1 MRFYQQRH
9 KFYCGIDLHA
19 KKMFLC
25 ILDEQGQIV
34 LHRNINAD
42 PESLQRALE
51 PFRDGLVVAVECTFS
66 WYWLADWCCEE
77 KIEFVLGHAL
87 YMKAIHGGKA
97 KNDKLDS
104 EKIARL
110 LRGGTFP
117 LAYVYPKEMRGTR
130 DLLRRRTFLVRR
142 RAELIAHVQNTFT
155 QYNIRVT
162 SGWGR
167 DRLKEDDPT
176 APFSDESVKF
186 MLRADIAVIERLDET
201 IVKLE
206 SHLLRHAKVHDPIR
220 FQLLRTIPGVGVT
233 LGLVM
238 LYEVHDIDRF
248 SGIGQFVSYARLVAC
263 AHESA
268 GKKLGSGG
276 RKIGNAHLK
285 WAFGEAAALMIR
297 ETDEAKAFVEK
308 MTKQRGKAR
317 AVALLAA
324 KIGRAV
330 YWIMKRKQ
338 PYDAAL
344 FWKSCLPR
352 SLRTRVKAQQQ
363 QTDTATK

>member
-1 MRFYQQRH
+1 MRFYLKRH
-9 KFYCGIDLHA
+9 QFYCGIDLHA
-19 KKMFLC
+19 KKMFVC
-25 ILDEQGQIV
+25 VLDEHGSIV
-34 LHRNINAD
+34 LHRNVKTD
-42 PESLQRALE
+42 RESLRRVLQ
-51 PFRDGLVVAVECTFS
+51 PFRDGLVIGVECMFS
-66 WYWLADWCCEE
+66 WYWLADWCREE
-77 KIEFVLGHAL
+77 KIPFVLGHAL

-97 KNDKLDS
+97 KNDRIDS

-110 LRGGTFP
+110 LRGGNFP
-117 LAYVYPKEMRGTR
+117 VAYVYPKEMRGTR

-142 RAELIAHVQNTFT
+142 RAELLAHVQNTFT
-155 QYNIRVT
+155 QYNVPVS

-167 DRLKEDDPT
+167 DRLRESDPT
-176 APFSDESVKF
+176 APFDDDSVKF
-186 MLRADIAVIERLDET
+186 LVRSDIAVIERLDET
-201 IVKLE
+201 IVKLD
-206 SHLLRHAKVHDPIR
+206 SHLIRHAKIHDPIR
-220 FQLLRTIPGVGVT
+220 FQLLRTIPGVGPI
-233 LGLVM
+233 LALVM
-238 LYEVHDIDRF
+238 LYEVQDIERF
-248 SGIGQFVSYARLVAC
+248 DGIGPFASYARLVAC
-263 AHESA
+263 AHESD

-297 ETDEAKAFVEK
+297 ETDEAKTFVEK

-330 YWIMKRKQ
+330 YWMMKRKQ

-352 SLRTRVKAQQQ
+352 RTNQRLQQPASAV
-363 QTDTATK
+363 TS